1 MEEEQV
7 EGGESGLPDAG
18 LELEIQDESCE
29 LVDLQKE
36 EAAPQEQGE
45 ATAYEAQE
53 VAIVR
58 HPDGEEN
65 YPSLYDTIPTTFG
78 AILLGVSIIALIQMK
93 VKHIF
98 DTQKK
103 DHKALTQFVT
113 TMFALI
119 VGIWIAD
126 KLIAGPDTELLAES
140 ESRDVLN
147 FIKDTT
153 LMVFAYYFGTKAQV
167 PTDEAE

>member
-1 MEEEQV
+1 MEETSSLEQLETQTQKNCETPV
-7 EGGESGLPDAG
+7 EEPSVEASP
-18 LELEIQDESCE
+18 EEIPEID
-29 LVDLQKE
+29 LVD
-36 EAAPQEQGE
+36 PMPI
-45 ATAYEAQE
+45 
-53 VAIVR
+53 AIETELSER
-58 HPDGEEN
+58 HEDGSEN

-78 AILLGVSIIALIQMK
+78 AILLGVTIIALIQLK

-167 PTDEAE
+167 PADEEK

>member
-1 MEEEQV
+1 
-7 EGGESGLPDAG
+7 
-18 LELEIQDESCE
+18 
-29 LVDLQKE
+29 
-36 EAAPQEQGE
+36 
-45 ATAYEAQE
+45 
-53 VAIVR
+53 
-58 HPDGEEN
+58 
-65 YPSLYDTIPTTFG
+65 
-78 AILLGVSIIALIQMK
+78 MK

-103 DHKALTQFVT
+103 EHKALTQFVT

-167 PTDEAE
+167 PTDENE

>member
-1 MEEEQV
+1 MEEEQTAV
-7 EGGESGLPDAG
+7 EQI
-18 LELEIQDESCE
+18 ELQDSS
-29 LVDLQKE
+29 
-36 EAAPQEQGE
+36 AAI
-45 ATAYEAQE
+45 EAQE
-53 VAIVR
+53 ESCDLVEEAVEEAGALLVHEEEAAIVR
-58 HPDGEEN
+58 HPDGGEN

-78 AILLGVSIIALIQMK
+78 AILLGVGIITLIQMK

-103 DHKALTQFVT
+103 EHKALTQFVT

-167 PTDEAE
+167 PTDENE